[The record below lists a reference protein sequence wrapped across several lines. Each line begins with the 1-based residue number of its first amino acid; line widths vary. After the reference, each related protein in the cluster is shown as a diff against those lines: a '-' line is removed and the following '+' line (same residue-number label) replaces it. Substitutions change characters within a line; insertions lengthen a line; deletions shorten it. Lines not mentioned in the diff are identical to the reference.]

1 MVHLLTQLSKYLV
14 LLSMLFYTYFG
25 FSIFRYEE
33 KRKRNRILNQM
44 FGLMIFMHLVNYLV
58 LFLNTNNYQLWILYG
73 VELALLIFMSIVYRW
88 VYPNVN
94 ELVLQHMM
102 LLLTIGFVFVVRLS
116 FSTAVRQLIFA
127 AVGVVGCLIVP
138 IIIEKF
144 RALKRLRLILAGAG
158 IGLLLLVLA
167 FGVTSY
173 GATNWIKIGGIIQ
186 IQPSEF
192 VKLLFVISMAGLLC
206 EVESFRQVLIVSGI
220 AAIHVLILVV
230 EKDLGSALIF
240 FITYIVMLTIATK
253 KMYYLFA
260 GLGAGS
266 VAAVLAY
273 FIFGHVRVRVMA
285 WKDPWA
291 LIDNQGYQVA
301 QSLFAIGTGGWL
313 GMGLCQGLPTSI
325 PVVKSD
331 FIFSAISEEMGAIY
345 AICLI
350 LICMS
355 CFIMFVNISMRLR
368 DPFYKLIALGFS
380 VMYATQVFLNIG
392 GVTKLIPST
401 GVTLPLVSA
410 GGSSML
416 TTIIMFNVI
425 QGLYLLNQRNTQM
438 RRAQEGRA

>member
-1 MVHLLTQLSKYLV
+1 LVHLLIQLSKYLV
-14 LLSMLFYTYFG
+14 VLSMLFYTYFG
-25 FSIFRYEE
+25 FSIFRFEE
-33 KRKRNRILNQM
+33 KRKRNRVLNRM
-44 FGLMIFMHLVNYLV
+44 FGLMIFMHMVNYLV
-58 LFLNTNNYQLWILYG
+58 LFLSSNNYQLWILYG
-73 VELALLIFMSIVYRW
+73 AQLMLLIFMSIVYRW
-88 VYPNVN
+88 IYPNVN

-102 LLLTIGFVFVVRLS
+102 MLLTIGFVFMARLS
-116 FSTAVRQLIFA
+116 FKTAVRQVIFA
-127 AVGVVGCLIVP
+127 AAGVIGCLIVP

-144 RALKRLRLILAGAG
+144 KALKKLRLPLAGAG
-158 IGLLLLVLA
+158 IFLLLLVFA
-167 FGVTSY
+167 FGVKSY
-173 GATNWIKIGGIIQ
+173 GATNWINIGGIIRL
-186 IQPSEF
+186 QPSEF

-206 EVESFRQVLIVSGI
+206 EVETFRQILFVSAI
-220 AAIHVLILVV
+220 AAVHVLILVA
-230 EKDLGSALIF
+230 EKDLGGALIF
-240 FITYIVMLTIATK
+240 FVTYIVMLTIATK
-253 KMYYLFA
+253 NMYYLFA

-266 VAAVLAY
+266 MAAVGAY
-273 FIFGHVRVRVMA
+273 YVFYHVQVRVLA
-285 WKDPWA
+285 WRDPWA

-313 GMGLCQGLPTSI
+313 GMGLGQGLPTSI

-355 CFIMFVNISMRLR
+355 CFIMFINISMRLK

-380 VMYATQVFLNIG
+380 VMYAIQVFLNIG

-401 GVTLPLVSA
+401 GVTLPLISS

-425 QGLYLLNQRNTQM
+425 QGLYLLNQRNV
-438 RRAQEGRA
+438 